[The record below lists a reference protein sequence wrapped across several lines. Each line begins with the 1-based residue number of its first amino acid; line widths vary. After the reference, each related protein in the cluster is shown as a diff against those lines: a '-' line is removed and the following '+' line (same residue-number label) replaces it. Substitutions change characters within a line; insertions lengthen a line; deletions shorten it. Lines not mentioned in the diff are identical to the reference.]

1 MFQTEATARARYG
14 GKGEGGI
21 LCWGL
26 GGVVWFFPVMMVRL
40 VWGVGAGGEAEG

>member
-1 MFQTEATARARYG
+1 MQGMEARGR
-14 GKGEGGI
+14 GI
-21 LCWGL
+21 LCRGL